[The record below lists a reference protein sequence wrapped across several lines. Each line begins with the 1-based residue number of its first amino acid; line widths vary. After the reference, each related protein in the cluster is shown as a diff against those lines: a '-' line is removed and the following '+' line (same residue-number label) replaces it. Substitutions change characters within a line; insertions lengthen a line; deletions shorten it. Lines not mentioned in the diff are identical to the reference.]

1 MVEMVLADYVGV
13 ESGHLDWRGERMA
26 EHDAIGQACGQG
38 LREEELC
45 HGLADLSGVW
55 AISLFQAGAETFDG
69 LTAGPGNGFIKD
81 LAKGVVTE
89 QQMHTLGKDLLQSQS
104 PFEQAKGEAVL
115 CGSLGFM
122 EELVE
127 DQMAAGVIGQ
137 GGKTDD
143 FVEVSLV
150 AVQVPGHNDLTGSGK
165 LQELALAQG
174 VGQVGLTALLVEFYN
189 GLVGWHKR
197 VLAESRRRE
206 AALSAMAAAG
216 LEPAT

>member
-89 QQMHTLGKDLLQSQS
+89 QQMHTLGKNLLQSQG
-104 PFEQAKGEAVL
+104 PFEHAKGEAVL

-127 DQMAAGVIGQ
+127 NEMTVGIVSQV
-137 GGKTDD
+137 GKADN
-143 FVEVSLV
+143 FFEVSLV
-150 AVQVPGHNDLTGSGK
+150 AMQIPSHNDLGGSGK
-165 LQELALAQG
+165 VQELALAAG
-174 VGQVGLTALLVEFYN
+174 MGQVGLSTVVVKLNN
-189 GLVGWHKR
+189 GLV
-197 VLAESRRRE
+197 S
-206 AALSAMAAAG
+206 
-216 LEPAT
+216 